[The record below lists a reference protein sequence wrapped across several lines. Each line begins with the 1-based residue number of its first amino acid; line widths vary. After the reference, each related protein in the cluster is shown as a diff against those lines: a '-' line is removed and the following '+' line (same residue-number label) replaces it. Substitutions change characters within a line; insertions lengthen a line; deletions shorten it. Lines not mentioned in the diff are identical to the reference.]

1 MLRTQEKSSD
11 RFWKA
16 DWQPNCPLFSIDT
29 SPQYCTGSPELEHFG
44 LSRVPKM
51 GFVRYGLGFRG
62 ILLGR
67 FEFWP
72 DCADGSR
79 SFESR
84 VSAVPVKRDVCVCFE
99 CTGVSWQPNTPT
111 SEIVPMKTE
120 TGSRVME
127 QVNRYN
133 EASRKQLA
141 GIRCHDMDQSAVI
154 TSHPVAAF
162 TASFLKVR

>member
-16 DWQPNCPLFSIDT
+16 DWQLNCPLFSIDT
-29 SPQYCTGSPELEHFG
+29 SPQYCTGSPELEYFG

-62 ILLGR
+62 ILVGR
-67 FEFWP
+67 LSFWP

-84 VSAVPVKRDVCVCFE
+84 VSAVPVKGRMCLFRVY
-99 CTGVSWQPNTPT
+99 GVFGS
-111 SEIVPMKTE
+111 PMRQRADRSTE
-120 TGSRVME
+120 NCNM
-127 QVNRYN
+127 
-133 EASRKQLA
+133 
-141 GIRCHDMDQSAVI
+141 
-154 TSHPVAAF
+154 
-162 TASFLKVR
+162 